1 MLVPLLL
8 LTLSLVYR
16 NESDYLLTLSLIYRN
31 ESDYKRG
38 TIILPGEGG
47 CQRRCQGDSYKAGC
61 HEGIKERR
69 LVVDYVS
76 GYLRFIVLSLTVDV
90 LSLR

>member
-1 MLVPLLL
+1 MYGYCQWPLLVPLSL
-8 LTLSLVYR
+8 LTMLLVYR
-16 NESDYLLTLSLIYRN
+16 IEP
-31 ESDYKRG
+31 DYKGG

-69 LVVDYVS
+69 IVVDYVS
-76 GYLRFIVLSLTVDV
+76 GSLRFIVLSLIVDV

>member
-1 MLVPLLL
+1 M
-8 LTLSLVYR
+8 
-16 NESDYLLTLSLIYRN
+16 NLIT
-31 ESDYKRG
+31 KG
-38 TIILPGEGG
+38 VQLLPGEGG

-76 GYLRFIVLSLTVDV
+76 GSLRFIVLSLIVEF
-90 LSLR
+90 LLLRLRPYCLNKRLL